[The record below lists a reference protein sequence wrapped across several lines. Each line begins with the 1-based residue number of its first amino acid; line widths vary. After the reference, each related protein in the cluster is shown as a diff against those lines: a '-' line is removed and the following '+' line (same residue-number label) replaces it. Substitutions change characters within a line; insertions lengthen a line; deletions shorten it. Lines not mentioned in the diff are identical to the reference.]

1 MYRSPSP
8 GQQSFENFYLPF
20 GGKLSGDNRW
30 VKLAERI
37 PWQSVESD
45 YAEQFSAKMGAPAK
59 SFRIALGALIIKE
72 KLGSSDDETVQQI
85 RENPYLQYFL
95 GFSEYRDSV
104 PFDPSML
111 VHFRKRLS
119 LDLVNQV
126 NAAVVQQMLG
136 FESAEAPAFSTE
148 SDPASSESPP
158 APHPEHPIEAPT
170 STPPAFSAASEPA
183 VDELPSSPNQ
193 GQLILDAT
201 CAPADIH
208 YPTDLGLLNAARA
221 ASEAILDALYQQV
234 SREFKTK
241 PRTYRKLARKAYL
254 AIAKKRKASR
264 KLKRKGI
271 RQQLN
276 YLARNLNHIDG
287 LIAAGA
293 RLTSLSRRQYR
304 LLLVISEVY
313 RQQREM
319 YEHKCHRID
328 DRIVSLTQPHV
339 RPIVRGKAGVP
350 VEFGAKLSLSCINGC
365 VFLDELSWD
374 NFNES
379 GHLQGQVEAFRHR
392 FGHYPESVHAD
403 QIYRTRDNRSWC
415 KAHGIRLSGPPLG
428 RPKTD
433 PAAQAELKQQAR
445 ADEAVRVAIEGK
457 FGQAKRRFSLARVM
471 AKLAETAQCAIAIT
485 VLVLNLERWLRQL
498 LRLLFRVCINAL
510 NRLLGLY
517 GPSHNCCSEQQR
529 RVFGDHYSL
538 SGVPRNLKF
547 SALQAA

>member
-1 MYRSPSP
+1 MYRSSVP
-8 GQQSFENFYLPF
+8 GQLSFENFYLPF

-30 VKLAERI
+30 VKLAELI

-45 YAEQFSAKMGAPAK
+45 YAEQFSSQMGAPAK

-72 KLGSSDDETVQQI
+72 KLGTSDEETVEQI

-95 GFSEYRDSV
+95 GFSEYRDTV
-104 PFDPSML
+104 PFNPSML
-111 VHFRKRLS
+111 VHFRKRLN
-119 LDLVNQV
+119 LEFVNQV
-126 NAAVVQQMLG
+126 NEAVVQQMLG
-136 FESAEAPAFSTE
+136 VESAEAAEAEQEQAAPPPASAAE
-148 SDPASSESPP
+148 SDQSEQEDEPPSP
-158 APHPEHPIEAPT
+158 
-170 STPPAFSAASEPA
+170 S
-183 VDELPSSPNQ
+183 NQ

-201 CAPADIH
+201 CAPADIR

-254 AIAKKRKASR
+254 AVAKKRKASR

-276 YLARNLNHIDG
+276 YLARNLGHIDG
-287 LIAAGA
+287 LIASGA
-293 RLTSLSRRQYR
+293 SLTGLSRRQYR
-304 LLLVISEVY
+304 LLLVISELY
-313 RQQREM
+313 RQQQEM
-319 YEHKCHRID
+319 YDSKSHRID

-350 VEFGAKLSLSCINGC
+350 VEFGAKLSVSCINGC

-379 GHLQGQVEAFRHR
+379 GHLQGQVEAFRNR

-428 RPKTD
+428 RPKAD
-433 PAAQAELKQQAR
+433 PTVQAELKQQAR
-445 ADEAVRVAIEGK
+445 ADEAVRVEIEGK

-471 AKLAETAQCAIAIT
+471 AKLAQTAQCAIAIT
-485 VLVLNLERWLRQL
+485 FLVLNLERWLRQL
-498 LRLLFRVCINAL
+498 LTLLFWLYGVYIKAL
-510 NRLLGLY
+510 NPLMGLY
-517 GPSHNCCSEQQR
+517 GRSQQE
-529 RVFGDHYSL
+529 GD
-538 SGVPRNLKF
+538 
-547 SALQAA
+547 ALQPDGGWGSYLPWKITRTTKFTIPSAA

>member
-1 MYRSPSP
+1 MYRSPVP
-8 GQQSFENFYLPF
+8 GQLSFENFYLPF

-30 VKLAERI
+30 VKLAALI

-45 YAEQFSAKMGAPAK
+45 YAEQFSSQMGAPAK
-59 SFRIALGALIIKE
+59 SFRVALGALIIKE
-72 KLGSSDDETVQQI
+72 KLGTSDEETVEQI

-95 GFSEYRDSV
+95 GFSEYRDSP

-119 LDLVNQV
+119 LEFVNQV
-126 NAAVVQQMLG
+126 NEAVVQQMLG
-136 FESAEAPAFSTE
+136 EESTEEAAAGAPAAAE
-148 SDPASSESPP
+148 SDPSEQEDEPP
-158 APHPEHPIEAPT
+158 
-170 STPPAFSAASEPA
+170 PP
-183 VDELPSSPNQ
+183 PNQ

-234 SREFKTK
+234 SSEFKTK

-254 AIAKKRKASR
+254 AVAKKRKASR

-276 YLARNLNHIDG
+276 YLSRNLNHIDK
-287 LIAAGA
+287 LIATGA
-293 RLTSLSRRQYR
+293 SLTGLSRRQYR
-304 LLLVISEVY
+304 LLLVISELY

-319 YEHKCHRID
+319 YDNQSHRID
-328 DRIVSLTQPHV
+328 DRLVSLTQPHV

-350 VEFGAKLSLSCINGC
+350 VEFGAKLSVSCINGC

-379 GHLQGQVEAFRHR
+379 GHLQGQVEAFRKG

-428 RPKTD
+428 RPKAD
-433 PAAQAELKQQAR
+433 PTVQAELKQQAR
-445 ADEAVRVAIEGK
+445 QDETVRVEIEGK

-471 AKLAETAQCAIAIT
+471 AKLAQTAQCAIAIT
-485 VLVLNLERWLRQL
+485 FLVLNLERWQSQL
-498 LRLLFRVCINAL
+498 LRLLCWLYQICINAL
-510 NRLLGLY
+510 NRLYGLY
-517 GPSHNCCSEQQR
+517 GRPQQEDDER
-529 RVFGDHYSL
+529 QLQGCWNGYPKWGKM
-538 SGVPRNLKF
+538 SGAKIITL
-547 SALQAA
+547 LAA